1 MTFGKTGRRGP
12 VTEDWEEPAGD
23 RRGGKRRKAA
33 LAVDDPNDSGAW
45 GDAGDVD
52 PRHAAIVISI
62 GSGRCRLFH
71 DGREFDCV
79 VPPELA
85 VRQKSALAVGDRVVT
100 ETDDGELPAGRG
112 PAAANEAFAP

>member
-1 MTFGKTGRRGP
+1 MGKKGRQGR
-12 VTEDWEEPAGD
+12 VTADWEEPAAD
-23 RRGGKRRKAA
+23 RRGGKRRKAPEA
-33 LAVDDPNDSGAW
+33 DDPNDNGAW

-71 DGREFDCV
+71 EGREFDCV

-85 VRQKSALAVGDRVVT
+85 VRQKSALAVGDRVRT
-100 ETDDGELPAGRG
+100 E
-112 PAAANEAFAP
+112 AAEGSCRVPRAADP